1 MPFSRAG
8 ALGGRLLQKILE
20 IYALRARE
28 FSDGVACLGRHDQIG
43 PEFLGL
49 IDEIKRRRGL
59 CDAAAT
65 ELDRYISQRAKPH
78 AAE

>member
-1 MPFSRAG
+1 M
-8 ALGGRLLQKILE
+8 LQKILE
-20 IYALRARE
+20 IYALLARE

-49 IDEIKRRRGL
+49 IDEIKRWRGF
-59 CDAAAT
+59 CDAAAA

-78 AAE
+78 ATE

>member
-1 MPFSRAG
+1 MVRK
-8 ALGGRLLQKILE
+8 LVEL
-20 IYALRARE
+20 YALRARE

-43 PEFLGL
+43 PEFIALV
-49 IDEIKRRRGL
+49 DEIKRRRGL
-59 CDAAAT
+59 CDEVAA

>member
-1 MPFSRAG
+1 MVRK
-8 ALGGRLLQKILE
+8 LVEL
-20 IYALRARE
+20 YALRARE

-59 CDAAAT
+59 CDTAAA
-65 ELDRYISQRAKPH
+65 ELDRYLVIEKNPPG
-78 AAE
+78 